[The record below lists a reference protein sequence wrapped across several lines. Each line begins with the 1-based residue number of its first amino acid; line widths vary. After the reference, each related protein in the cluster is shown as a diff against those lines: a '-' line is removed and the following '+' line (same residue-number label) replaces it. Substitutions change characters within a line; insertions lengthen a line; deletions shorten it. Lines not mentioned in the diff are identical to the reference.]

1 MKFIRLGAILINP
14 STIRTITMTDT
25 RYTIQFVSE
34 NVSGTCLFGS
44 GMVSSS
50 NRYLVIDKKE
60 NASDYRV
67 LEHWITKNE
76 IFK

>member
-34 NVSGTCLFGS
+34 NVSGTCLFGA
-44 GMVSSS
+44 GIVSSS
-50 NRYLVIDKKE
+50 NRYIVIDKKE
-60 NASDYRV
+60 QPSDYRV
-67 LEHWITKNE
+67 LENWISKTE
-76 IFK
+76 QF

>member
-1 MKFIRLGAILINP
+1 MKFIRLGSLFINP

-34 NVSGTCLFGS
+34 NVSGTSLFGS

-50 NRYLVIDKKE
+50 NRYIVIDKKE
-60 NASDYRV
+60 NPSDYRV
-67 LEHWITKNE
+67 MEHWISKNE
-76 IFK
+76 SY

>member
-1 MKFIRLGAILINP
+1 
-14 STIRTITMTDT
+14 MTDT

-50 NRYLVIDKKE
+50 NRYIVIDKKE
-60 NASDYRV
+60 QPSDYRV
-67 LEHWITKNE
+67 LENWITKNE
-76 IFK
+76 IFKWNLKAAYFLCV

>member
-44 GMVSSS
+44 GMVNSS
-50 NRYLVIDKKE
+50 NRYIVIDKKE
-60 NASDYRV
+60 QPSDYRV
-67 LEHWITKNE
+67 LENWISRNE
-76 IFK
+76 SY

>member
-1 MKFIRLGAILINP
+1 MKFIRLGTILINP

-25 RYTIQFVSE
+25 RYTILFVSE

-50 NRYLVIDKKE
+50 NRYIVIDKKE
-60 NASDYRV
+60 QPSDYRV
-67 LEHWITKNE
+67 LENWISRNE
-76 IFK
+76 QF

>member
-34 NVSGTCLFGS
+34 NVSGTCLFGA
-44 GMVSSS
+44 GIVSSS
-50 NRYLVIDKKE
+50 NRYIVIDKKE
-60 NASDYRV
+60 QPSDYRV
-67 LEHWITKNE
+67 LENWITKNE